1 MMEPV
6 SGRPRPSE
14 LRWIYSA
21 GLSFLLTVSCA
32 PAGGSGPTSDPSPNP
47 GASPRAPAAQAPS
60 PEFPVSEAPA
70 EGDTLVD
77 RGWEEPGFAGYD
89 VLLVGGSIV
98 DGTGNGWFRGD
109 VAIRGDRIVAVEPP
123 GVFDPGSSD
132 QVVDVTGLMVAPG
145 FLDIN
150 GQSDMSLFGDGRAL
164 NKIFQGVTTEIMGE
178 NSTPAPR
185 NRRVTGPVD
194 PADTT
199 ATRRAGAWARF
210 GGWLEELEA
219 HGVAVNVASFVGAA
233 TVRQYA
239 MGMADRDPTPAELDT
254 MRAVIRRSVADGAL
268 GVASGLIYP
277 PGAFSSTA
285 ELIELAE
292 ASAAAGGIYISH
304 IRSESHGLLEAID
317 EAVRIGAGSGAPVE
331 LYHLKAAG
339 VENWSLAE
347 ASWAKIDSARAEGL
361 DISASM
367 YPYTAASTSLT
378 ACLPPWIQA
387 DGRLYENL
395 DDPEVRDRVLAEI
408 EAGSGGWENW
418 CDLATPAG
426 SMIVGLGRDSLKHLQ
441 GTRLSDL
448 AAAKGV
454 PWAVAAMDLL
464 RADSSRVGMVFFAMD
479 EDNVRRQLRVP
490 WIKFGSDAGSWDPE
504 TARSMTHP
512 RSYGTYPRILGRYV
526 RDQEALELEE
536 AIRKMTSAVADRVG
550 LRDRGQLRGGFMA
563 DIVVFDPARVRET
576 ATFTDPHQL
585 AEGVVHLFVNGR
597 PVIFGGEYT
606 GAMPGRFLRGPGAR

>member
-1 MMEPV
+1 V
-6 SGRPRPSE
+6 SECVSHRSRLARGGRLALAIP
-14 LRWIYSA
+14 A
-21 GLSFLLTVSCA
+21 LLLAVSCA
-32 PAGGSGPTSDPSPNP
+32 PPPGGTPTSTPSPAP
-47 GASPRAPAAQAPS
+47 GPPPAAQTPS
-60 PEFPVSEAPA
+60 AEILGAETPTAGQPA
-70 EGDTLVD
+70 DDTLRED
-77 RGWEEPGFAGYD
+77 PDFDAYD
-89 VLLVGGSIV
+89 FLLVGGSIV

-109 VAIRGDRIVAVEPP
+109 VAIREDRIVAVEPS
-123 GVFDPGSSD
+123 GVLDRGRSEE
-132 QVVDVTGLMVAPG
+132 VVDVSGLVVAPG

-194 PADTT
+194 PSDTT
-199 ATRRAGAWARF
+199 ATRRAEAWARF

-219 HGVAVNVASFVGAA
+219 SGVTVNVASFVGAA

-254 MRAVIRRSVADGAL
+254 MRAVVRRSVEDGAL

-285 ELIELAE
+285 ELIALAE

-304 IRSESHGLLEAID
+304 IRSESDRLLEAID
-317 EAVRIGAGSGAPVE
+317 EAVRIGAASGAPVE

-339 VENWSLAE
+339 VENWALAE
-347 ASWAKIDSARAEGL
+347 ASWAKIDSARAAGV

-395 DDPEVRDRVLAEI
+395 DDPDIRARVLAEI
-408 EAGSGGWENW
+408 DSGSGGWENW
-418 CDLATPAG
+418 CDLATPTG
-426 SMIVGLGRDSLKHLQ
+426 SMIVGLGQDSLKHLQ
-441 GTRLSDL
+441 GTRLADL
-448 AAAKGV
+448 AAAKAV
-454 PWAVAAMDLL
+454 PWPVAAMDLL

-479 EDNVRRQLRVP
+479 EDNVRNQLRLP
-490 WIKFGSDAGSWDPE
+490 WIKFGSDSGSWDPS

-526 RDQEALELEE
+526 RDEGALELEE

-550 LRDRGQLRGGFMA
+550 LRDRGQVRAGFMA
-563 DIVVFDPARVRET
+563 DIVVLDMALVRET
-576 ATFTDPHQL
+576 ATFTDPHRL
-585 AEGVVHLFVNGR
+585 AEGVVHLLVNGR
-597 PVIFGGEYT
+597 PVILNGGLT
-606 GAMPGRFLRGPGAR
+606 GLVPGRFLRGPGTR